1 MLMDETFAVAF
12 AAQGQQCPL
21 RKQWVSLRLVD
32 EFGDGRP
39 YAGLAFKLVDKQGER
54 YSGVLDSD
62 GYALIENTYC
72 GPLIFSLPDTYTGPE
87 KYYKWLSHRQNYP
100 LPITALQ
107 VAAEQT
113 LRRPSEQ
120 PSPNPARASREKAEF
135 YRVEVRDLVEVVSH
149 LPPASTILAPRPSA
163 VLAANGA
170 DSAGFGVAL
179 LPNRHHVLEVKALRA
194 WRPLLSLTPEFS
206 ALDAY
211 QLALFTYLAYAD
223 FGQILKP
230 GQEQPGYPQP
240 GSIGHVLNARLAD
253 IQTGALNDEPG
264 QFHTVASYYPL
275 LEEVP
280 YSKRLEVVPHDPER
294 YKQEEEKLPWIRHSL
309 DDKATDTQAYI
320 SHDDRMILIG
330 IRGTQELCPDL
341 LRDIDA
347 AQVLYKEGVGQAH
360 QGFYDAFQ
368 AVKKF
373 VEPYLLN
380 FYTDQKVVVCGHSLG
395 GAIALLLAEWIR
407 RDEKLQPEVLLY
419 TYGAPR
425 AGDRAFVEGAAAL
438 VHHRIVNHNDPIPS
452 VPTTWMDT
460 DNRLLVPGTVALIGG
475 ASGPGALAFL
485 AGITNLKG
493 DPYQHHGNQ
502 HHFLPLAIG
511 TNEETS
517 VLWQPDCSGIKD
529 AGCAYYAAKAGAD
542 MPGRA
547 SFIKQFASIGEHYM
561 TGYIPACHA
570 TLLRW
575 KAACESATN
584 TYLSPREARWL
595 EQEIAQYRKN
605 LETWE
610 RNARQRY
617 EAMGSSNRIG
627 SDVQRRR
634 ELEYALQRVQD
645 EKDRLPTT
653 LGRIDQLSR
662 QPIDMA
668 ALYGA
673 QAGNPQLASLVIRWL
688 QHRRN
693 QPSQTPLHA
702 RLPKGHETTYV

>member
-1 MLMDETFAVAF
+1 MDETFATAF
-12 AAQGQQCPL
+12 AANNQQCPL

-32 EFGDGRP
+32 EFGDGKP
-39 YAGLAFKLVDKQGER
+39 YAGLAYRLIDKQGEQ
-54 YSGVLDSD
+54 YNGILDSD
-62 GYALIENTYC
+62 GYALVRNMYC
-72 GPLIFSLPDTYTGPE
+72 GPALVQISKPYEGGVDTWYE
-87 KYYKWLSHRQNYP
+87 RLMIRKYYP

-113 LRRPSEQ
+113 RRRPNEQ
-120 PSPNPARASREKAEF
+120 PSPSPARAAREKAEF
-135 YRVEVRDLVEVVSH
+135 YRVEVRDLVEVTSH

-170 DSAGFGVAL
+170 DGAAFGVAL

-223 FGQILKP
+223 FGQVLKP
-230 GQEQPGYPQP
+230 GQEQPAYPQP

-253 IQTGALNDEPG
+253 IQTGALNGEPG
-264 QFHTVASYYPL
+264 QFHTIAGYYPL

-280 YSKRLEVVPHDPER
+280 YSKRLEVVPHDPGR
-294 YKQEEEKLPWIRHSL
+294 YIQKEEKRPWLRHSL
-309 DDKATDTQAYI
+309 NDKATDTQAYI
-320 SHDDRMILIG
+320 SHDDRMILIAV
-330 IRGTQELCPDL
+330 RGTQELCFDIP
-341 LRDIDA
+341 RDIDA
-347 AQVLYKEGVGQAH
+347 AQVPYAEGEGQAH
-360 QGFYDAFQ
+360 RGFYEAFQ
-368 AVKKF
+368 AVKDF

-380 FYTDQKVVVCGHSLG
+380 FHTNQKVVVCGHSLG

-407 RDEKLQPEVLLY
+407 RFPKKPEVLLY

-425 AGDRAFVEGAAAL
+425 AGDQAFVEGAAAL

-493 DPYQHHGNQ
+493 DPYQHHGSQ
-502 HHFLPLAIG
+502 YHFLPLAIG

-517 VLWQPDCSGIKD
+517 VLWQPDCSGIED
-529 AGCAYYAAKAGAD
+529 AACAYYAAKAGAD

-575 KAACESATN
+575 KAACESAAN
-584 TYLSPREARWL
+584 TYLSPREAHWL
-595 EQEIAQYRKN
+595 EREIAQYRKN
-605 LETWE
+605 LEAWE
-610 RNARQRY
+610 IDARQRY

-634 ELEYALQRVQD
+634 ELEYALQRVQT
-645 EKDRLPTT
+645 EKERLPTT

-662 QPIDMA
+662 QPISMT

-673 QAGNPQLASLVIRWL
+673 QAGNPLLASLVSRWL
-688 QHRRN
+688 QHSSN
-693 QPSQTPLHA
+693 QPAHTPLNA
-702 RLPKGHETTYV
+702 RLPKGHETVYA

>member
-1 MLMDETFAVAF
+1 MDETFATAF
-12 AAQGQQCPL
+12 AANSQQCPL

-32 EFGDGRP
+32 EFGDGQP
-39 YAGLAFKLVDKQGER
+39 YAGLAFQLTDKQGEQ
-54 YSGVLDSD
+54 YTGVLDSD
-62 GYALIENTYC
+62 GYALVQNMYC
-72 GPLIFSLPDTYTGPE
+72 GPALLALPEPYEGGDQWYE
-87 KYYKWLSHRQNYP
+87 DIVDRKYYP

-113 LRRPSEQ
+113 RRRPNEQ
-120 PSPNPARASREKAEF
+120 PSPSPARAAREKAEF
-135 YRVEVRDLVEVVSH
+135 YRVEVRDLVEVTSH
-149 LPPASTILAPRPSA
+149 LPPASAILAPRPSA
-163 VLAANGA
+163 VLAANGVDGA
-170 DSAGFGVAL
+170 EFGVAL
-179 LPNRHHVLEVKALRA
+179 LPNHHHVLEVKALRA

-211 QLALFTYLAYAD
+211 QLALFTALAYGD
-223 FGQILKP
+223 FGQVLKP
-230 GQEQPGYPQP
+230 EQPQPSYPQP
-240 GSIGHVLNARLAD
+240 DSIGHVLNARLAN
-253 IQTGALNDEPG
+253 IQTGALHDEPG
-264 QFHTVASYYPL
+264 QFGKVGSYYPL

-294 YKQEEEKLPWIRHSL
+294 YKQKEEQRPWERHSL

-330 IRGTQELCPDL
+330 VRGTQELRPDL

-347 AQVLYKEGVGQAH
+347 AQVPYKEGVGQAH
-360 QGFYDAFQ
+360 RGFYDAFL
-368 AVKKF
+368 AVKHF
-373 VEPYLLN
+373 VEPYLFN
-380 FYTDQKVVVCGHSLG
+380 FFTNQKIVVCGHSLG

-407 RDEKLQPEVLLY
+407 RDERLQAEVLLY

-425 AGDRAFVEGAAAL
+425 AGDQAFVEGASAL

-460 DNRLLVPGTVALIGG
+460 DNRLLIPGTVALIGG

-493 DPYQHHGNQ
+493 DPYQHHGSQ
-502 HHFLPLAIG
+502 YHFLPLAIG
-511 TNEETS
+511 ANEETS
-517 VLWQPDCSGIKD
+517 VLWQPDCSGIED

-547 SFIKQFASIGEHYM
+547 SFMKQLASIGEHYM

-610 RNARQRY
+610 RSAHQRY
-617 EAMGSSNRIG
+617 EAMGKSNRVG

-645 EKDRLPTT
+645 EKERLPTT
-653 LGRIDQLSR
+653 LGRVDQLSR
-662 QPIDMA
+662 QPISMT

-673 QAGNPQLASLVIRWL
+673 QASNPLLASLVSRWL
-688 QHRRN
+688 QHPSN
-693 QPSQTPLHA
+693 QPARAPLNA
-702 RLPKGHETTYV
+702 RLPKGHEIVYA

>member
-1 MLMDETFAVAF
+1 MDETFAAAL

-32 EFGDGRP
+32 EFGDGKP
-39 YAGLAFKLVDKQGER
+39 YAGLAYLLVDKQGEQYR
-54 YSGVLDSD
+54 GALDND

-72 GPLIFSLPDTYTGPE
+72 GPLILSLSDAYAGSE
-87 KYYKWLSHRQNYP
+87 KHYKWLNHRQNYA
-100 LPITALQ
+100 LPITAFQ

-113 LRRPSEQ
+113 QRRPAEQ
-120 PSPNPARASREKAEF
+120 PSPSPARAAREHGEF
-135 YRVEVRDLVEVVSH
+135 YRVEVRDLVEVTSH
-149 LPPASTILAPRPSA
+149 LPPASTILAPHPSA
-163 VLAANGA
+163 VLAANDA
-170 DSAGFGVAL
+170 DSTGFGVTL
-179 LPNRHHVLEVKALRA
+179 LPNHHHVLEVKALRG

-294 YKQEEEKLPWIRHSL
+294 YQQKEEKLPWELHSL
-309 DDKATDTQAYI
+309 NHAGTNTQAYI

-330 IRGTQELCPDL
+330 VRGTQELCPDL

-347 AQVLYKEGVGQAH
+347 AQVPYAEGVGQAH
-360 QGFYDAFQ
+360 QGFYDAFL
-368 AVKKF
+368 AVKSF
-373 VEPYLLN
+373 VTPYLDT
-380 FYTDQKVVVCGHSLG
+380 FYSGQKIVVCGHSLG

-407 RDEKLQPEVLLY
+407 REFEYELLLY

-425 AGDRAFVEGAAAL
+425 AGDQAFVEGAAAL

-460 DNRLLVPGTVALIGG
+460 DKRLLIPGAVALIGG
-475 ASGPGALAFL
+475 ATGPGALAFL
-485 AGITNLKG
+485 AGVANLQG
-493 DPYQHHGNQ
+493 DPFQHHGNQ
-502 HHFLPLAIG
+502 HHFLPLTLGAQ
-511 TNEETS
+511 EETS
-517 VLWQPDCSGIKD
+517 VLWQPDCSGIED

-542 MPGRA
+542 MPDRA
-547 SFIKQFASIGEHYM
+547 AFMKQLISIEQHFM
-561 TGYIPACHA
+561 TSYIPACHA

-575 KAACESATN
+575 KAASESATN
-584 TYLSPREARWL
+584 TYLSAREARWL
-595 EQEIAQYRKN
+595 EREIAHYREN
-605 LETWE
+605 LEAWE
-610 RNARQRY
+610 RQARRRY
-617 EAMGSSNRIG
+617 ETLASDSRNGSS
-627 SDVQRRR
+627 VQRRR
-634 ELEYALQRVQD
+634 ELERALQRVQN
-645 EKDRLPTT
+645 EKERLPAT
-653 LGRIDQLSR
+653 LGRIAQLSR
-662 QPIDMA
+662 QPIGKTE
-668 ALYGA
+668 LYGA
-673 QAGNPQLASLVIRWL
+673 QADNPLLASLVERWL

-702 RLPKGHETTYV
+702 RLPRAQQTVYV